1 MSITVASEAPVA
13 HITLDRPDA
22 LNALTAE
29 MLDGLADA
37 LERLGTDPTISV
49 IVLRGAGRAFSAGV
63 DLKALGG
70 RPLPGGAVGDV
81 LDVPARRAIAA
92 MGAAEAIVVAAI
104 HGFCF
109 TGALELA
116 LGCDVCIATTDAK
129 FGDTHTKFG
138 LRPSW
143 GMSQRLPR
151 AVGLPPRSLAHV
163 HRAHVHRH
171 GSRRLGTRCGRG
183 AARRIRRRGRC
194 ARRHD
199 QREQPC
205 RAGGRQAPLRASS
218 AELPL
223 SDGLRHEA
231 ETAFPIADTEDRV
244 ASFR

>member
-1 MSITVASEAPVA
+1 MSILVATDAPVA
-13 HITLDRPDA
+13 RITLDRPDA

-29 MLDGLADA
+29 MLDDLADA
-37 LERLGTDPTISV
+37 LERLGTDPAISV

-70 RPLPGGAVGDV
+70 RPIPNGAVGDV
-81 LDVPARRAIAA
+81 LDIPARRAIAA
-92 MGAAEAIVVAAI
+92 MGAADAIVVAAV

-116 LGCDVCIATTDAK
+116 LGCDVCITTTDAK

-151 AVGLPPRSLAHV
+151 AVGLPRARWLTSTARTFSGAEAAAWGLAAEAV
-163 HRAHVHRH
+163 PPEQLDAAIDGLVAAISAN
-171 GSRRLGTRCGRG
+171 SRDALVAGKRLY
-183 AARRIRRRGRC
+183 AA
-194 ARRHD
+194 A
-199 QREQPC
+199 
-205 RAGGRQAPLRASS
+205 

-223 SDGLRHEA
+223 SEGLRVEA
-231 ETAFPIADTEDRV
+231 ETGFPIADTEERV

>member
-1 MSITVASEAPVA
+1 MSILVETDAPVA
-13 HITLDRPDA
+13 RITFDRPDA

-29 MLDGLADA
+29 MLEDLADA
-37 LERLGTDPTISV
+37 LERLGADPAISV

-70 RPLPGGAVGDV
+70 RAIPDGAVGDL

-92 MGAAEAIVVAAI
+92 MVAADAIVVAAV

-116 LGCDVCIATTDAK
+116 LGCDVCIATIDAK

-151 AVGLPPRSLAHV
+151 AVGLP
-163 HRAHVHRH
+163 RARWLTYTARTFTGAEAAAWGLVADAVPAEQFEAAIDALVDAISAN
-171 GSRRLGTRCGRG
+171 SRDALVAGKRLY
-183 AARRIRRRGRC
+183 
-194 ARRHD
+194 
-199 QREQPC
+199 
-205 RAGGRQAPLRASS
+205 ASA

-223 SDGLRHEA
+223 TDGLRFEA
-231 ETAFPIADTEDRV
+231 ATGFPIADTEARV

>member
-1 MSITVASEAPVA
+1 MSIDVTTDGPVA
-13 HITLDRPDA
+13 CITLDRPDA

-29 MLDGLADA
+29 MLDDLADA
-37 LERLGTDPTISV
+37 LERLGADPAISV

-70 RPLPGGAVGDV
+70 RPIPNGAVGDV
-81 LDVPARRAIAA
+81 LDIPARRAIAA
-92 MGAAEAIVVAAI
+92 MVAADAIVIAAV

-116 LGCDVCIATTDAK
+116 LGCDVCITTTDAK

-151 AVGLPPRSLAHV
+151 AVGLSRARWLTYTARTFTGAEAAAWGLAADAMPPEQLADAV
-163 HRAHVHRH
+163 DRLVAAISANSRDALVAGKRLY
-171 GSRRLGTRCGRG
+171 GS
-183 AARRIRRRGRC
+183 A
-194 ARRHD
+194 
-199 QREQPC
+199 
-205 RAGGRQAPLRASS
+205 

-223 SDGLRHEA
+223 SDGLRVEA
-231 ETAFPIADTEDRV
+231 ETSFPIADTEDRV

>member
-1 MSITVASEAPVA
+1 MSILVSNDAPVA
-13 HITLDRPDA
+13 RITFDRPGA

-29 MLDGLADA
+29 MLGDLADA
-37 LERLGTDPTISV
+37 LERLGADPAITV

-70 RPLPGGAVGDV
+70 RPIPNGAVGDV

-92 MGAAEAIVVAAI
+92 MTAADAIVVAAV

-109 TGALELA
+109 TGALELV
-116 LGCDVCIATTDAK
+116 LGCDVCIATTDAQ

-151 AVGLPPRSLAHV
+151 AVG
-163 HRAHVHRH
+163 
-171 GSRRLGTRCGRG
+171 
-183 AARRIRRRGRC
+183 AAR
-194 ARRHD
+194 ARWLTYTAHTFSGAEAAAWGLAAD
-199 QREQPC
+199 AVPPEQFETAIDALVASIVANS
-205 RAGGRQAPLRASS
+205 RDALVAGKRLYATA

-223 SDGLRHEA
+223 SEGLRFEA
-231 ETAFPIADTEDRV
+231 ETGFAIADTEERV

>member
-1 MSITVASEAPVA
+1 MSILVATEGSVA
-13 HITLDRPDA
+13 RITLDRPDA
-22 LNALTAE
+22 LNALTAG
-29 MLDGLADA
+29 MLDDLADA
-37 LERLGTDPTISV
+37 LERLGADPAIAV
-49 IVLRGAGRAFSAGV
+49 IVLQGAGRAFSAGV

-70 RPLPGGAVGDV
+70 RPIPNGAVGDV

-92 MGAAEAIVVAAI
+92 MGAADAIVVAVV

-116 LGCDVCIATTDAK
+116 LGCDVCITTTDAK

-151 AVGLPPRSLAHV
+151 AVGLPRARWLTYTARTFSGAEAAAWGLAADAV
-163 HRAHVHRH
+163 APEQLDDAVDRLVAAISAN
-171 GSRRLGTRCGRG
+171 SRDALVAGKRLY
-183 AARRIRRRGRC
+183 
-194 ARRHD
+194 
-199 QREQPC
+199 
-205 RAGGRQAPLRASS
+205 ASA

-223 SDGLRHEA
+223 PDGLRAEA
-231 ETAFPIADTEDRV
+231 ETGFPIADTEERV